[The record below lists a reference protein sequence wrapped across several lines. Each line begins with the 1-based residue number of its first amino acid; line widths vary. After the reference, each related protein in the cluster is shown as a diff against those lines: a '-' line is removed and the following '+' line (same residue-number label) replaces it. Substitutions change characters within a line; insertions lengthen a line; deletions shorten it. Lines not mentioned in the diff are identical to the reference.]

1 MTLRTEV
8 IRKQNEARELLRDI
22 DSRWL
27 TCQKLTNS
35 SGFAEQLGKLIQC
48 ADLTNLERIAGTFY
62 DEVITAHAAQLKE
75 MKEEK

>member
-27 TCQKLTNS
+27 TCQKLTRSNS
-35 SGFAEQLGKLIQC
+35 FAEQLGKLIQC

-62 DEVITAHAAQLKE
+62 DEVIAAHAAQLKE